1 MYEIHLNNK
10 KGFISLVSFF
20 IIQKINFVILT
31 LLRLYV
37 TYIFAVNLHDK
48 TKHVI
53 HIKNLKQAFNN
64 GLELDQFYRIQ

>member
-10 KGFISLVSFF
+10 KGFICLVSFF

-37 TYIFAVNLHDK
+37 TYVFAVNLHDK
-48 TKHVI
+48 TKYVI